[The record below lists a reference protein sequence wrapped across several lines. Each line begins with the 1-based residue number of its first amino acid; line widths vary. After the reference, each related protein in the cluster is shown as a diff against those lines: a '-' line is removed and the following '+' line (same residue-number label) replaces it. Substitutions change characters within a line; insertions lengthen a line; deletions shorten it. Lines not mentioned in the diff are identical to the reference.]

1 MSWFPLFLYGYG
13 TTLQYE
19 NLLTYRIT
27 GINQR
32 KLLRKI
38 AQKDW
43 FSSFLNPLP
52 NSSFRRQGLQI
63 AFKWLFGS
71 MQKTSSLRL
80 SASRNVLGNDLL
92 QICSPECSFGSKW
105 WVGIG
110 LGLIGSLSPAHT
122 ESMNFGYT
130 ELRLTC
136 SQLIVIGGHLSLR
149 QHASGRS
156 HILPLLD
163 AHMLFFPSPPP
174 ASITDLGQHICLDGL
189 IDLQTFL

>member
-1 MSWFPLFLYGYG
+1 MRVPKFLFYEWPQKESFSCHYKYIQKMWSNRERFSMLLINQDDIQKKGFAVERPQSWMNWFPLFLYGYG
-13 TTLQYE
+13 TTLCMQIC
-19 NLLTYRIT
+19 LHIYRIT

-52 NSSFRRQGLQI
+52 NSSFRRQGLTI
-63 AFKWLFGS
+63 AFKWLFWS

-80 SASRNVLGNDLL
+80 SASRIVLGNDLL
-92 QICSPECSFGSKW
+92 QICSPECSFWSKW

-136 SQLIVIGGHLSLR
+136 S
-149 QHASGRS
+149 
-156 HILPLLD
+156 
-163 AHMLFFPSPPP
+163 
-174 ASITDLGQHICLDGL
+174 
-189 IDLQTFL
+189 